1 MHLLGV
7 ESTIST
13 MVKRYKFAIKYGK
26 DYFDINIYKHTYIYI
41 YIYIVKNNCIVMTKN

>member
-13 MVKRYKFAIKYGK
+13 MVKRYKFAIKCGK
-26 DYFDINIYKHTYIYI
+26 DYFDIKIYILI
-41 YIYIVKNNCIVMTKN
+41 YIYIVKNNCTVMTKN